1 MPTLVASPGSPPLG
15 GGEGEAGDG
24 GGGGGGVGAG
34 TTKLVD
40 AVPVD
45 SPLALLTGTSP
56 CPTVG
61 VGLFT
66 NQPAY
71 F

>member
-1 MPTLVASPGSPPLG
+1 MPTLVASPGRPPLG

-34 TTKLVD
+34 ATKLVD
-40 AVPVD
+40 RVPVD
-45 SPLALLTGTSP
+45 GPLALLTGTSP
-56 CPTVG
+56 CPTFG
-61 VGLFT
+61 SPT
-66 NQPAY
+66 SQPAY